1 MNTEELKAVY
11 PLHRCL
17 VDGDGCVFSALSPE
31 IHHLLLGLVDV
42 ERELVLLTPFCQG
55 THLLSVA
62 EHVSGVERSLNTL
75 STARSDQN
83 APLVIC

>member
-1 MNTEELKAVY
+1 MVM
-11 PLHRCL
+11 
-17 VDGDGCVFSALSPE
+17 GVFSALSPE

-62 EHVSGVERSLNTL
+62 EHVSRVEREQSEE
-75 STARSDQN
+75 RSDHISFR
-83 APLVIC
+83 ARASF